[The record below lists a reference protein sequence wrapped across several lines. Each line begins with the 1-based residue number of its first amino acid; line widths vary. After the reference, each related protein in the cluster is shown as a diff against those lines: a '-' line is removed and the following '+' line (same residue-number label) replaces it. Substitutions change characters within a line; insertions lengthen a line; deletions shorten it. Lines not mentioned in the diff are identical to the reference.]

1 MLLALGNIARFL
13 EDCKTREIDGKFL
26 MASAKPYSTGY
37 TGFAFVA
44 YPNRDSTSFAEMYS
58 IPEASTIIRGTL
70 RYAGFPEFI
79 RALVD
84 LGFLSQTRMTSSPP
98 PLIL

>member
-1 MLLALGNIARFL
+1 
-13 EDCKTREIDGKFL
+13 
-26 MASAKPYSTGY
+26 MASANPYSTGY

-84 LGFLSQTRMTSSPP
+84 MGFLSQTRMTSSPP
-98 PLIL
+98 PLTL